1 MVTTTTKPAGQTPDD
16 HDSSSQGSGIHVD
29 SPPPAVDKATFRPS
43 LEAALAGIDATD
55 SGLLLA
61 ALKEWLNGHQDA
73 LKRQFQA
80 TNDAEAMVYD
90 RCRLIDALVL
100 CLLDF
105 AAGKLFRLP
114 NPTEGERL
122 ALLAVGGYGR
132 GELAPHSDIDLL
144 FLHPYKVTP
153 HTEKLVE
160 FLLYKLW
167 DLGLK
172 VGQATRSIDDCI
184 RLAKDDCAV
193 TTTLLEARFLW
204 GDRGLMAELGEKFD
218 KEVRGNRQVG
228 FVEAKLKERDER
240 HRRTGDSRYMLEPNV
255 KEGKGGLRDLHM
267 LFWLGRFLYRID
279 SIDDFVRHEVL
290 TARALEKFMRAR
302 RFFWV
307 VRCHLHYLTGREEER
322 LTYNLQPDIA
332 KCMGYRDRK
341 STLAVERFMKHYYL
355 YAKEVG
361 ALTLIFCAALEE
373 RHRQRFLFRLDRFGF
388 GRRKVE
394 DMVIQGGRIA
404 PVDADLFERDPV
416 AMLRMFN
423 LAQERQVDIHPEALR
438 AVTQNLHRIG
448 RDVRGNPLAN
458 QLFLTILT
466 SSTDPKRAL
475 RQMNEAGLLGRFIP
489 EFGRVVALMEHSLYH
504 TYTVDEH
511 TIQAIGTLHDIEMGE
526 LGDELPLS
534 TGLIPHVL
542 SRAELYLALFFHDLG
557 KGREG
562 HHSEVG
568 ADLVAQAGPRLGLSQ
583 GQIETVAWLVRHHL
597 LFSTTAFRRDL
608 DDPKTIADFAEIIQS
623 PERLRLLLLLTV
635 ADIRAVG
642 PNVWNGW
649 KGQLLRTLYH
659 ETLALIEGDAVGP
672 LRQARVEAAK
682 EAFKEAT
689 ADVDWD
695 ETELLAYLERHDPRY
710 WTSFDTPA
718 HLRHLEIVRRAERE
732 GSPVDLDFYIDRF
745 RSRTEMVIYTADHSG
760 LFMKIAGALA
770 LAGASI
776 VDARIFTTTDGM
788 AIDSFGIQTAEDGTA
803 VDDEARLA
811 RIRKQIE
818 KAMAGE
824 VRPGRMLAKRRSLPA
839 RTEVFA
845 VEPRVLINNQAS
857 RTHTVMEV
865 NGRDRPGLLYD
876 VTKAL
881 NDLGM
886 IISSAHIATYGER
899 VVDVFYVKDVFGHK
913 IRQPSRIRQVQRHL
927 VNALT
932 EGESVARGKDKT
944 AKPSAAAHGD

>member
-1 MVTTTTKPAGQTPDD
+1 METTVATQELIPAPPLAEVTVEPA
-16 HDSSSQGSGIHVD
+16 
-29 SPPPAVDKATFRPS
+29 AFRPS
-43 LEAALAGIDATD
+43 LERALADIDVAD
-55 SGLLLA
+55 SGALLVVLKDWLRRHQG
-61 ALKEWLNGHQDA
+61 ALE
-73 LKRQFQA
+73 RRFVA
-80 TNDAEAMVYD
+80 TNDAETTVYD
-90 RCRLIDALVL
+90 RCRLIDALIL

-105 AAGKLFRLP
+105 AADKLFPLP
-114 NPTEGERL
+114 NPTEGQRL

-132 GELAPHSDIDLL
+132 GELAPHSDVDLL

-153 HTEKLVE
+153 HTEKIVE

-172 VGQATRSIDDCI
+172 VGQATRSIGDCI
-184 RLAKDDCAV
+184 RLSKDDCAV
-193 TTTLLEARFLW
+193 ATSLLEARFLW
-204 GDRGLMAELGEKFD
+204 GDRSLMTDLGDKFER
-218 KEVRGNRQVG
+218 EVRGNKHVG

-255 KEGKGGLRDLHM
+255 KEGKGGLRDLHT

-279 SIDDFVRHEVL
+279 GVNDFVRHEVL
-290 TARALEKFMRAR
+290 TSQALEKFMRAR
-302 RFFWV
+302 RFLWV
-307 VRCHLHYLTGREEER
+307 VRCHLHYLTGRAEER
-322 LTYNLQPDIA
+322 LTYDVQPDIA
-332 KCMGYRDRK
+332 KRMGYRDRK

-373 RHRQRFLFRLDRFGF
+373 KHRQRFRFRLDRFGF
-388 GRRKVE
+388 GRRQVE
-394 DMVIQGGRIA
+394 GMVIRGGRIA
-404 PVDADLFERDPV
+404 PAKADLFEHEPV
-416 AMLRMFN
+416 AMLRMFH
-423 LAQERQVDIHPEALR
+423 LAQERQVNIHPEALR

-448 RDVRGNPLAN
+448 RKVRGNAEANRMFLA
-458 QLFLTILT
+458 ILT
-466 SSTDPKRAL
+466 SPTEPAKTL
-475 RQMNEAGLLGRFIP
+475 RRMNEAGLLGRFIP

-511 TIQAIGTLHDIEMGE
+511 TIQAIGTLHEIEIGK

-557 KGREG
+557 KGRGG

-568 ADLVAQAGPRLGLSQ
+568 AELVVQAGPRLGLSQ
-583 GQIETVAWLVRHHL
+583 DQIETVSWLVRHHL
-597 LFSTTAFRRDL
+597 LFSVTAFRRDL

-659 ETLALIEGDAVGP
+659 EALALIEGVEVGP
-672 LRQARVEAAK
+672 LRQARVDAAQDDFRK
-682 EAFKEAT
+682 A
-689 ADVDWD
+689 VSGWD
-695 ETELLAYLERHDPRY
+695 ETELSAYLDRHDPRY

-718 HLRHLEIVRRAERE
+718 HLRHAEIVRRAELDKT
-732 GSPVDLDFYIDRF
+732 PVDLDFYIDRF
-745 RSRTEMVIYTADHSG
+745 RARTEMVIYTADHPG

-776 VDARIFTTTDGM
+776 VDARIFTTADGM
-788 AIDSFGIQTAEDGTA
+788 AIDSFGLQNAEDDSA
-803 VDDEARLA
+803 VEDDARLA
-811 RIRKQIE
+811 RIRRQVE

-824 VRPGRMLAKRRSLPA
+824 VWPDRILAKRRSLPE

-881 NDLGM
+881 KDLGL
-886 IISSAHIATYGER
+886 IVSSAHIATYGER
-899 VVDVFYVKDVFGHK
+899 VVDVFYVKDIFGHK
-913 IRQPSRIRQVQRHL
+913 IRQSAKIRQVQRHL
-927 VNALT
+927 VKALT
-932 EGESVARGKDKT
+932 EGESAVGSDKDETLKKQT
-944 AKPSAAAHGD
+944 AASHDD